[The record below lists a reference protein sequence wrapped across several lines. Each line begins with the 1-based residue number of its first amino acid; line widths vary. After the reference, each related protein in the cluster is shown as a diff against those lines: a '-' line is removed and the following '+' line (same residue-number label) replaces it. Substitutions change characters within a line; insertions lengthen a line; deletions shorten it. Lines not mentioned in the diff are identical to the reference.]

1 MRKLTTSKS
10 PALIAALGVSLTL
23 AACGGAADDTAA
35 EGEPAEMQGIE
46 QAIEANDTVTGA
58 EIEEAVPGV
67 EGAAPEGDTPNTADL
82 DEPENINTNEIGED
96 Q

>member
-1 MRKLTTSKS
+1 MRKRINSKS
-10 PALIAALGVSLTL
+10 PALITALGLSLTL
-23 AACGGAADDTAA
+23 AACSGAADDTAA
-35 EGEPAEMQGIE
+35 EAEPAEMQGIE
-46 QAIEANDTVTGA
+46 EAIEANDTVTGA

-82 DEPENINTNEIGED
+82 EEPENLNTNEIGED